1 MIPILYSNVEEALG
15 GTWTE
20 KKDTFQKNYYWNCET
35 DTAVLTSYSGNYTAY
50 AAIAVTPGK
59 LYHVHAVRG
68 TSSKSRVLLF
78 VKSDYTILWKL
89 EASSSPVDR
98 DVIAPANAAYAL
110 ITAGT
115 KNDTY
120 LNNTEFK
127 EFSTGGAITNGLG
140 RLSDCISC
148 LVTEER
154 NGKYEVEFTY
164 PVSGIHYEDIQ
175 KGRAIT
181 VTHDETGAKQPF
193 VIYRISAPINGI
205 VTINAHHMSYDLSN
219 AIVEPF
225 TATSVADVFDQ
236 FVTKCIIPNPY
247 TFWTDNTTAGTFN
260 AEVPDSVRAYL
271 GGQRGSI
278 LDVFGGEYEFDG
290 YTVRNYVSRGSDNG
304 VTIRYGKNLK
314 DIEDVTDDSGTYNAV
329 VPYWSDGQGTVI
341 SGGLIA
347 ATGATEIK
355 AVSLDLSTE
364 WEAAPAVSDLETKA
378 AAYLSAN
385 QPWIPKQNI
394 TIDFVALWQT
404 EEYKN
409 IAPLE
414 RVKLCDTVHVIHP
427 GMNIDVSAKVIKVV
441 WNALADKYDSIELGE
456 AKSTFADTLVTK
468 VDLDTTLKTYARTS
482 FLSEAIDHATQLI
495 TGGLGGYIVFTYNAN
510 GEPTE
515 MLIMNTPDIETATKV
530 MRFNNEGIGYST
542 TGYQGPFT
550 SAWTLSDGA
559 FVADFITAGTMSANR
574 IQGGTLT
581 LGGADNGNGVLRVYD
596 GSNPP
601 VEIGSWTRT
610 GITLNRGKLTSA
622 DGNTYFDL
630 TNSELRCSSLFSPEP
645 TGEQNPTAAVLT
657 GNSTGS
663 GQTSNFVF
671 YSELGGKSRGLYI
684 VPTVVDNHPSEIK
697 STEGINIHAGNVS
710 LEIAMDSQTGNLA
723 VNQARLKNTGGSA
736 VSIGPYGVSIG
747 RGQYSVDCDSRY
759 GICLNNLP
767 YSTAGDSCIGYDM
780 ASPFYGQLCYFFK
793 STISSKRYKHDIK
806 ALTDE
811 ALDPER
817 LYKVEIKQFVLND
830 KYAPEGC
837 ERRGKTLVGFIAEEL
852 DEIYPIAVNHDKEGQ
867 ATSWEPAYII
877 PGMLALIQEQKKQL
891 DAQEKRI
898 KALEKKFDLL
908 MEALEEDG

>member
-1 MIPILYSNVEEALG
+1 MIPILYSNVEESLG

-20 KKDTFQKNYYWNCET
+20 KKGSFQKNYFWNCET
-35 DTAVLTSYSGNYTAY
+35 NTAVLTSYTGNYTAY
-50 AAIAVTPGK
+50 DPIAVTPGK
-59 LYHVHAVRG
+59 LYHVHGAKG
-68 TSSKSRVLLF
+68 SSAKQRFLLF
-78 VKSDYTILWKL
+78 VNSQNTILWKL
-89 EASSSPVDR
+89 EWTGSPVDT
-98 DVIAPANAAYAL
+98 DVIAPSGAVYAL

-115 KNDTY
+115 KTDSY
-120 LNNTEFK
+120 LNNVEFK

-175 KGRAIT
+175 KGRVIS
-181 VTHDETGAKQPF
+181 VTHDETGTKQPF

-205 VTINAHHMSYDLSN
+205 ITVNAHHMSYELSN
-219 AIVEPF
+219 AIVQPF
-225 TATSVADVFDQ
+225 TADSVADAFDQ

-304 VTIRYGKNLK
+304 VTIRYGKNLT

-329 VPYWSDGQGTVI
+329 VPYWSDGQGTVV

-404 EEYKN
+404 EEYKD

-515 MLIMNTPDIETATKV
+515 MLIMNTPDVETATKV

-559 FVADFITAGTMSANR
+559 FVADFITAGTMLADR

-581 LGGADNGNGVLRVYD
+581 LGGLDNGNGTLVVYD
-596 GSNPP
+596 ANNT
-601 VEIGSWTRT
+601 EIGRWNKD
-610 GITLNRGKLTSA
+610 GITLNEGKLTSA
-622 DGNTYFDL
+622 DGNVYFDL
-630 TNSELRCSSLFSPEP
+630 TNNELAC
-645 TGEQNPTAAVLT
+645 
-657 GNSTGS
+657 
-663 GQTSNFVF
+663 
-671 YSELGGKSRGLYI
+671 
-684 VPTVVDNHPSEIK
+684 SEIISPK
-697 STEGINIHAGNVS
+697 LNA
-710 LEIAMDSQTGNLA
+710 TGY
-723 VNQARLKNTGGSA
+723 QARLVGVTGQSSGQLYGYFEMKGKNASSSLVFKPPMYGNSNAQIEASEKLVIRGDDGKHLIDFKGANSSITIQSSRSPGGHIDVWDS
-736 VSIGPYGVSIG
+736 GVI
-747 RGQYSVDCDSRY
+747 YLY
-759 GICLNNLP
+759 ATNGIK
-767 YSTAGDSCIGYDM
+767 
-780 ASPFYGQLCYFFK
+780 FYGQPNMDKTKIPYASSY
-793 STISSKRYKHDIK
+793 STGNFEYLVYDINSGDVCRGSSAHSSERYKHDITAK
-806 ALTDE
+806 IDSE
-811 ALDPER
+811 LDPHR
-817 LYKVEIKQFVLND
+817 LYDLQLKQFVFND
-830 KYAPEGC
+830 DLPLQYADMA
-837 ERRGKTLVGFIAEEL
+837 GKTLPGFIAEDVEK
-852 DEIYPIAVNHDKEGQ
+852 IYPAAVLHNGENIENWDERR
-867 ATSWEPAYII
+867 IL

-891 DAQEKRI
+891 DAQGKRI
-898 KALEKKFDLL
+898 KALEKKFEIL
-908 MEALEEDG
+908 MEALEENG